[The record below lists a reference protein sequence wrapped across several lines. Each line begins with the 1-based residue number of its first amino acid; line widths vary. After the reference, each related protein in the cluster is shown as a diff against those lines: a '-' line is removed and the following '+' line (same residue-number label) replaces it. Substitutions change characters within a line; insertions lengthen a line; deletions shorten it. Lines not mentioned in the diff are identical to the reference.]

1 MLPHEP
7 TEGSSAKPMFRVAAT
22 TLPHDSIVWQKG
34 LILLF
39 YYFVTTRCNRAGAG
53 ILNPI

>member
-22 TLPHDSIVWQKG
+22 TLPHDSIVWQKAFT
-34 LILLF
+34 IF
-39 YYFVTTRCNRAGAG
+39 FVF
-53 ILNPI
+53 